1 MKSYAVLAATFAGA
15 ALAQD
20 MPMPSG
26 DCANLCINNMATIA
40 QTEFQ
45 CESSDISCFCTQS
58 NWAYGIRDCTRQAC
72 DADQSASAVQWAYA
86 RCAGV
91 AATGSGTPAALPI
104 LTSAVASATAV
115 QSDGSAVSSAVSGA
129 SSAASSAVSG
139 AESITSSLASEVS
152 SAIASA
158 SSALASASSSIAS
171 DLASITES
179 VGSAASS
186 ATDAAGSAASSATD
200 AAGSA
205 ASSATEAAGSAAS
218 SVAGGA
224 APKVTGMPILAGAGI
239 AAWLLL

>member
-1 MKSYAVLAATFAGA
+1 MRSYAVLAATFAGA

-115 QSDGSAVSSAVSGA
+115 QYDGSAVTSVITSVFIEA
-129 SSAASSAVSG
+129 SSAASCAASG
-139 AESITSSLASEVS
+139 LESVTSSIASEVS
-152 SAIASA
+152 SAISSA
-158 SSALASASSSIAS
+158 SGALASASSSIAS
-171 DLASITES
+171 ELASITES
-179 VGSAASS
+179 AGSAASSATDSAGSALSS
-186 ATDAAGSAASSATD
+186 ATDAAGSAASS
-200 AAGSA
+200 
-205 ASSATEAAGSAAS
+205 
-218 SVAGGA
+218 VADGA
-224 APKVTGMPILAGAGI
+224 AAKATGMPMLAGAGI